1 MSLTVD
7 IRIDGGAWVSALPDV
22 EETVRQAA
30 QNAWK
35 EGSTGDRTIP
45 ADDVEISVLLTDDET
60 VRTLNRNYRGVD
72 RPTNVLSFATLDDE
86 DEPVSDPF
94 LAGDIIISFETTKR
108 EADESNKPLRD
119 HLIHLTS
126 HGVLHLIGYDH
137 IDDDEAAEMEA
148 LETRILAARGI
159 PDPYGTGE

>member
-1 MSLTVD
+1 M
-7 IRIDGGAWVSALPDV
+7 
-22 EETVRQAA
+22 
-30 QNAWK
+30 N
-35 EGSTGDRTIP
+35 
-45 ADDVEISVLLTDDET
+45 
-60 VRTLNRNYRGVD
+60 
-72 RPTNVLSFATLDDE
+72 
-86 DEPVSDPF
+86 PF
-94 LAGDIIISFETTKR
+94 LAGDIIIAFETTKR

-137 IDDDEAAEMEA
+137 IADDEAAEMET